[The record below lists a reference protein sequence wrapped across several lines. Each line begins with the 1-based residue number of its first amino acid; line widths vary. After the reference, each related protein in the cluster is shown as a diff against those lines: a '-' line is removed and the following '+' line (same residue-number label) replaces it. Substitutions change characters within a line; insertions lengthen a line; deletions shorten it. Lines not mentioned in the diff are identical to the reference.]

1 MKEYAQ
7 QRGLRRLMI
16 PVPVLTPRLSSL
28 WLGLVTPLYARVG
41 SKLINSI
48 RYPTVVKDPSALHE
62 FSIHLQ
68 GVREAISNALKNED
82 QDFAA
87 TRWSDA
93 ISSAGELPDWQR
105 MRFGGRLMDSRAVT
119 VQVDPIRAFR
129 PILKIGGERGWYYA
143 DWLWAFRGFLD
154 LLVGGVGIRRGR
166 RDPTGMTVG
175 DTIDWWRV
183 EAFEPNRRLRLLA
196 EMKLPGR
203 AWLEF
208 QVEPTE
214 SGSIIR
220 QTAIFDP
227 VGLGGLVY
235 WYGTYFLHQVLFAG
249 MLRNIAKAAQSSDKE
264 DFIAEKTVR
273 ST

>member
-1 MKEYAQ
+1 
-7 QRGLRRLMI
+7 
-16 PVPVLTPRLSSL
+16 
-28 WLGLVTPLYARVG
+28 
-41 SKLINSI
+41 
-48 RYPTVVKDPSALHE
+48 
-62 FSIHLQ
+62 
-68 GVREAISNALKNED
+68 
-82 QDFAA
+82 
-87 TRWSDA
+87 
-93 ISSAGELPDWQR
+93 
-105 MRFGGRLMDSRAVT
+105 MDSRAVT

-129 PILKIGGERGWYYA
+129 PILQIGGERGWYYA